1 MKRAMIAAVALAAL
15 VALPAAG
22 WAQAKPDFSGSW
34 TMDAAKSDP
43 APARGGGGAP
53 GGGAPGAGGGGGRG
67 GGRGGGGGVPMAM
80 TIKQTPTTLT
90 IESAG
95 FQGATQTLTY
105 KLDGT
110 ESVNTMGQG
119 EAKSKAVWNGSTLTI
134 TTTRD
139 LGGNTITTKDVY
151 TMDGANLV
159 RTNTNTT
166 PAGEMTRK
174 VVYTKG

>member
-1 MKRAMIAAVALAAL
+1 
-15 VALPAAG
+15 
-22 WAQAKPDFSGSW
+22 
-34 TMDAAKSDP
+34 
-43 APARGGGGAP
+43 
-53 GGGAPGAGGGGGRG
+53 
-67 GGRGGGGGVPMAM
+67 M
-80 TIKQTPTTLT
+80 TIKQTAATLT
-90 IESAG
+90 MEYT
-95 FQGATQTLTY
+95 QGPAPTTLTY
-105 KLDGT
+105 KLDGS

-119 EAKSKAVWNGSTLTI
+119 EAKSKAVWDGAKLTI

-139 LGGNTITTKDVY
+139 FGGNTITTKDVY

>member
-1 MKRAMIAAVALAAL
+1 MKRAIIVTVALAAFI
-15 VALPAAG
+15 ALPAAG
-22 WAQAKPDFSGSW
+22 WAQAKPDFSGNW

-43 APARGGGGAP
+43 APARGGGG
-53 GGGAPGAGGGGGRG
+53 GGAPGAGGGGGGGARG

-80 TIKQTPTTLT
+80 TVKQTATTLT

-119 EAKSKAVWNGSTLTI
+119 EAKSKAVWNGATLTI

-139 LGGNTITTKDVY
+139 VGGNTITTKDVY
-151 TMDGANLV
+151 SMDGANLV

-166 PAGEMTRK
+166 PAGDVTRK